1 MTSTTRQALIA
12 AGLSLVV
19 PGLGQ
24 FLHRAWVVG
33 VFWMV
38 MTVLFWYSSRSWLW
52 FVPHL
57 LASVSAYWGV
67 QRMQPTDRRTSRKS
81 RKP

>member
-12 AGLSLVV
+12 GGLSLIV

-24 FLHRAWVVG
+24 IVNRAWTVG

-52 FVPHL
+52 FVPHA
-57 LASVSAYWGV
+57 LAAITAYWGV
-67 QRMQPTDRRTSRKS
+67 QRLHPDQRPRRPRH
-81 RKP
+81 RR

>member
-1 MTSTTRQALIA
+1 MTTATRQAIIA
-12 AGLSLVV
+12 AALSLVV

-24 FLHRAWVVG
+24 LIHRAWVVG

-38 MTVLFWYSSRSWLW
+38 VTVLFWYSSRSWLW

-57 LASVSAYWGV
+57 LAAVSAYWAV
-67 QRMQPTDRRTSRKS
+67 ERMHENTRTRRPKHR
-81 RKP
+81 R